1 MLDPSYKHSDLISKL
16 KNAKNKTFFLI
27 KVSENRKNGVKNFFG
42 KFFERFYILKMLKY
56 IRQMKDEIKCR

>member
-1 MLDPSYKHSDLISKL
+1 MLDPSYNHFDLISKL

-27 KVSENRKNGVKNFFG
+27 KVSKNRKNGVKIFFV